1 MRKLRRII
9 GLAVVLLVVAGC
21 SMVRLAYD
29 QAPTLVY
36 WWIDGYVDVSGEQAP
51 KLRDAVDA
59 WFAWHRRSQLPEYAA
74 LLARAQSEVLEPS
87 TAAQMCAWSAEVER
101 RLDLALEA
109 AVPAA
114 AELMLTLTPEQL
126 LHVERRMA
134 KDNEEARAD
143 FLQAD
148 AAERQAASFK
158 RTLGRFE
165 TLYGRLDAQQR
176 ERLAAMLATSTFDP
190 ERWLAERR
198 ARQRETLRTLT
209 MVSTAARNGGDR
221 DAVLRQAEAAV
232 RLLVER
238 SLRSPRPDY
247 RAYQQRLKQDN
258 CLLAAN
264 MHNAMMPAQR
274 QTARAKLKGWED
286 DVRALMAAATSF
298 ASRGNGA
305 ALSR

>member
-1 MRKLRRII
+1 MSKLRRII
-9 GLAVVLLVVAGC
+9 GLTLLLLALAGC

-29 QAPTLVY
+29 QAPNLVY
-36 WWIDGYVDVSGEQAP
+36 WWIDGYVDVNGEQAP
-51 KLRDAVDA
+51 KLRDAVDG
-59 WFAWHRRSQLPEYAA
+59 WFAWHRRSQLPEIAG
-74 LLARAQSEVLEPS
+74 LLARAQREVLEPS
-87 TAAQMCAWSAEVER
+87 TAAHMCAWSAEAER
-101 RLDLALEA
+101 RLDAALQA

-148 AAERQAASFK
+148 VAERQAASFK

-165 TLYGRLDAQQR
+165 TLYGRLDATQR
-176 ERLAAMLATSTFDP
+176 EHLAAMQAASTFDP
-190 ERWLAERR
+190 ERWLGERR
-198 ARQRETLRTLT
+198 SRQRETLQALT

-221 DAVLRQAEAAV
+221 EAVLRQAEAAV
-232 RLLVER
+232 RVVVER
-238 SLRSPRPDY
+238 SMRSPRPEY

-264 MHNAMMPAQR
+264 MHNAMTPAQR
-274 QTARAKLKGWED
+274 QAARAKLKGWED
-286 DVRALMAAATSF
+286 DVRSLMAAGTSF
-298 ASRGNGA
+298 AARGNGA
-305 ALSR
+305 AASR